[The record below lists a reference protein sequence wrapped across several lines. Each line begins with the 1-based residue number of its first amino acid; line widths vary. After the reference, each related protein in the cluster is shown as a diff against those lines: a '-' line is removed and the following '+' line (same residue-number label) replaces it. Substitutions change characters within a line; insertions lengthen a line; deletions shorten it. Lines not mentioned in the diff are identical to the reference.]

1 MNKSSIK
8 AIKKFNLLSAIS
20 YVAMICLCCV
30 VLLIA
35 PNSIPKFAYHFL
47 IIIIILLHTFV
58 VNRVILRNTLLTT
71 LTNDLDAPAF
81 YHIVNKR
88 SLYLPE
94 KMQAALEIGD
104 YQTVV
109 NVATDRLCNE
119 KRLSPSDRDWYLSLL
134 SWVYFE
140 LRDFEE
146 LKAICDKHQL
156 FEERYNYREKSNG
169 KAIQWKY
176 YQYFLEKNY
185 EACKE
190 LCEAKKSLLKNRRG
204 KENYQILRCDFM
216 YAVACY
222 SNGDLEEANAVF
234 ENIIA
239 TSPKMQRS
247 QISRKYVEAIKT
259 NSELGLFEKI
269 TPKKD
274 HQYLISENQKKRR
287 RAKISTC
294 AFLVCYLLF
303 TVWWC
308 VSVHTAEKEYE
319 KDLNNALL
327 DHYQQAEFIKYFYN
341 EQGLDQFCIIDKTE
355 GLSLGSVGSYDKGET
370 LAVVI
375 LIDDI
380 EINKY
385 YSVESA
391 LSSFDGFYFGIQVCT
406 DKKDDTYFDYVVEFV
421 YHNDTY
427 WLGID
432 YLGNIL
438 ES

>member
-1 MNKSSIK
+1 MNKSSRK
-8 AIKKFNLLSAIS
+8 AIKKCNLLSAIFC
-20 YVAMICLCCV
+20 VAMLCLYLV
-30 VLLIA
+30 ALYNRI
-35 PNSIPKFAYHFL
+35 IMFAYPFLL
-47 IIIIILLHTFV
+47 IIIIILERFV
-58 VNRVILRNTLLTT
+58 VNRVILTILIK
-71 LTNDLDAPAF
+71 DLDAPAF
-81 YHIVNKR
+81 YDIVNKR
-88 SLYLPE
+88 SLHLPDQ
-94 KMQAALEIGD
+94 MQAALEVGD

-109 NVATDRLCNE
+109 NVATDQLCN
-119 KRLSPSDRDWYLSLL
+119 KTRISPNDCHWYLHILARA
-134 SWVYFE
+134 YFE

-146 LKAICDKHQL
+146 LKVICDKYDL
-156 FEERYNYREKSNG
+156 YKTRYPNNKHFKRLTTPWE
-169 KAIQWKY
+169 Y
-176 YQYFLEKNY
+176 YKCFLEKNY

-239 TSPKMQRS
+239 TSPKMNYS
-247 QISRKYVEAIKT
+247 QIAKKYVEAIKT
-259 NSELGLFEKI
+259 NSELGLFEKV

-274 HQYLISENQKKRR
+274 HKYLISENQKKSR
-287 RAKISTC
+287 RAKILTC
-294 AFLVCYLLF
+294 VLCVCTVLIA
-303 TVWWC
+303 VWWC
-308 VSVHTAEKEYE
+308 VSVHKSAKEISEYE

-327 DHYQQAEFIKYFYN
+327 EHYQQAEFIKYFYN

-391 LSSFDGFYFGIQVCT
+391 LSSFDGFCFGIQVCT
-406 DKKDDTYFDYVVEFV
+406 DKKDDTYFDYVVEFA